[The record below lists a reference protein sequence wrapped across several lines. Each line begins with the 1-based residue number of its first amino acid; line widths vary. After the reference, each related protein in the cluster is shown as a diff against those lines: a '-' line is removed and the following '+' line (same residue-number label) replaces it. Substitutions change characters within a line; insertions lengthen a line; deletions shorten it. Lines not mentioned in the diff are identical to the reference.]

1 MEADGVKNVA
11 TGYRNGTASLLR
23 MSAKITGEI
32 NPADQPVTGIV
43 NEAENGN
50 S

>member
-1 MEADGVKNVA
+1 VEADEVKNVA
-11 TGYRNGTASLLR
+11 TGYRNGTAGLFR
-23 MSAKITGEI
+23 MSAKVTGEV
-32 NPADQPVTGIV
+32 NPADQPVIGIV